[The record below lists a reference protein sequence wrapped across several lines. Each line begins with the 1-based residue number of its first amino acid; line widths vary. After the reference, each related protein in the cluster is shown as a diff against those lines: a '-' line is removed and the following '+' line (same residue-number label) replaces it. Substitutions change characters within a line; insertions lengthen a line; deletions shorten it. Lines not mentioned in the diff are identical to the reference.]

1 MRELLITKTV
11 GTIQAYT
18 NQGAPV
24 KVCSLISLRFNT
36 QHELY
41 MIPSPVPRQVQ
52 CEQFHQKDGL
62 HIHTVA
68 SVCMCCIL

>member
-1 MRELLITKTV
+1 MRFVTITKTIR
-11 GTIQAYT
+11 TIQVYT
-18 NQGAPV
+18 NQGTPV

-52 CEQFHQKDGL
+52 REQFHQKDGL